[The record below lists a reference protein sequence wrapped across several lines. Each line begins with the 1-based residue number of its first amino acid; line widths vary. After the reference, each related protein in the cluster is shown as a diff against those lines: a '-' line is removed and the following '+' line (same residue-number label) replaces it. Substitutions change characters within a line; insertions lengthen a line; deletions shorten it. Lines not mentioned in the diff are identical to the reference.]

1 MDHLSQFL
9 VLKDFY
15 HKTLINSNDVL
26 QQNYRFFN
34 NNKFKNELNDISWD
48 NISPDNASVSLVFD
62 LFLAREN
69 TLLDTPKYK
78 LSKKLSLKAKPWINK
93 NTQPLMPECDRPFKC
108 YCNENSF
115 ALKVANTSKIKIFEA

>member
-1 MDHLSQFL
+1 MPSNFFSSLVFAAKKVGNKLFLNSIEFNTFSGSLASQLLDHLSQFL

-48 NISPDNASVSLVFD
+48 NISPDNASASLVFD
-62 LFLAREN
+62 LFLARKN
-69 TLLDTPKYK
+69 TLLDAPKYK
-78 LSKKLSLKAKPWINK
+78 LSKKNITES
-93 NTQPLMPECDRPFKC
+93 
-108 YCNENSF
+108 
-115 ALKVANTSKIKIFEA
+115 